1 MHLVFEN
8 PIAAL
13 KARWAAMSPELT
25 RTRIKAI
32 SNKYPQTFVIVLL
45 VSCAL
50 LYAFSGVR
58 HYWHFPFVVSA
69 FSLHMAISVGML
81 ARSRSE
87 RAKDWAVDD
96 PAAATGHV
104 VIEACLSSFG
114 WFLFLALG
122 VAESSPEGQIVV
134 AAVVTGV
141 IAVGALRYAAIPAA
155 SIGYMVTAFVVLAG
169 LAALSPLPR
178 SVFLYLFMFM
188 IVLARLVLAQ
198 SEMVFSQFKSGREL
212 AAAAGERDLLVANAQ
227 REEWQRQAASSEEAA
242 RMQAAGAR
250 GRREEIERVAQ
261 QFETAFVQ
269 SIARLS
275 EAADRTRGAAD
286 RLVSTT
292 LTTHGEIGRVASSA
306 NQADMG
312 ATQLLDESAQL
323 GRSLALVEARIA
335 EQEAIT
341 RRMRELSRLADERFT
356 HLAGYASGIDTIAET
371 INDVAA
377 RTKLLALNASIEAA
391 RAGEAGQGFSVVAN
405 EVKSLAAQ
413 TANATGNIREQLSEI
428 TKAVTST
435 ASIVADMRASFDK
448 IGEVAGAVEQAVS
461 SQGDVIGSIQRY
473 AGVAASLTTDLHGSV
488 ANAGEA
494 SNAAARV
501 TEELGA
507 TTTDLVAQTQG
518 LMQETLHFL
527 GNLKAA

>member
-1 MHLVFEN
+1 MRLEN
-8 PIAAL
+8 PITVL
-13 KARWAAMSPELT
+13 RSRWAGLSPELT
-25 RTRIKAI
+25 RARIKAA
-32 SNKYPQTFVIVLL
+32 SESYPQTMVAVIFV
-45 VSCAL
+45 CTAL
-50 LYAFSGVR
+50 LFELRGSPVYNWMLCAYA
-58 HYWHFPFVVSA
+58 
-69 FSLHMAISVGML
+69 LHMAISFAVL
-81 ARSRSE
+81 LRWR
-87 RAKDWAVDD
+87 RNRNIDWAVTN
-96 PAAATGHV
+96 PTSAMIGIVLEATS
-104 VIEACLSSFG
+104 ISLG
-114 WFLFLALG
+114 WFTFLSLG
-122 VAESSPEGQIVV
+122 VAGADANQQIVL
-134 AAVVTGV
+134 AAIVTGV
-141 IAVGALRYAAIPAA
+141 IAVGAMRFAAIPAA
-155 SIGYMVTAFVVLAG
+155 AIAWLVTALIALVSLSM
-169 LAALSPLPR
+169 LSPLPMGLFA
-178 SVFLYLFMFM
+178 FLAVYMLLLGRMVLTQSAM
-188 IVLARLVLAQ
+188 ITAQ
-198 SEMVFSQFKSGREL
+198 YNSGRKL
-212 AAAAGERDLLVANAQ
+212 TAAASERDLLLANAQ

-242 RMQAAGAR
+242 RMHAAGAK
-250 GRREEIERVAQ
+250 GRRQEIERVAQ
-261 QFETAFVQ
+261 QFEAAFVQ
-269 SIARLS
+269 SIARLA

-292 LTTHGEIGRVASSA
+292 LSTHGEIGRVAASA
-306 NQADMG
+306 NQADTG

-341 RRMRELSRLADERFT
+341 SRMRELSRLADERFT
-356 HLAGYASGIDTIAET
+356 HLVGYANGIDSIAET
-371 INDVAA
+371 IGEVAS

-391 RAGEAGQGFSVVAN
+391 RAGEAGRGFSVVAS
-405 EVKSLAAQ
+405 EVKGLAAQ
-413 TANATGNIREQLSEI
+413 TATATGNIREQLSEI

-501 TEELGA
+501 TAELGA